1 MAKPKYI
8 AECRFISDCMLHSLL
23 SAEGNTKMND
33 TQRDSQGMRCEK
45 IYISLSIMKIKL
57 MIYYV

>member
-8 AECRFISDCMLHSLL
+8 AECRLISDFMLPSLL
-23 SAEGNTKMND
+23 SAEGNTNMND

>member
-8 AECRFISDCMLHSLL
+8 AECRLISDFMLPSLL

-33 TQRDSQGMRCEK
+33 TQRK
-45 IYISLSIMKIKL
+45 IVKE
-57 MIYYV
+57 